1 MPYCC
6 VKTILLFFSAFATIS
21 THVSTHTNEDSECEN
36 HKTVEFDLIGD
47 SQIAN
52 SIMHA
57 FPCSHPSYSH
67 FQPNTKHTVAAEFVM
82 VNSSAELKWLSIV
95 QVSGKRGVVCTDSSS
110 VRVVECALKLDRS
123 STKSMFYASRAALV
137 LTNITLSF
145 PFAHSAAQP
154 LISSH
159 PLTHTVQHNSGRV
172 AVESSL
178 IASVCIGAEPFL
190 SPIHVPAIHLAS
202 TVFINV
208 TQPHASCADAKRDG
222 GMTEEQHTLID
233 SCLMDRVENGYDGG
247 IVWGMSVC
255 KGSFTAWNSSFCRS
269 TRTACQRIEHSG
281 SATTDVNECAFH
293 NNEGSQYGGA
303 IYHQSTGT
311 CSIQNSE
318 FDDCQAKTAGGA
330 CNIIYSSKVTVG
342 TCVFSNCSANEW
354 AGTLRLSFINQLN
367 VNQCNTTNSAA
378 HWAGGTVE
386 ATEIRNGSSFSNNI
400 ITSGKVITPDNNET
414 GGGIWCSNTFG
425 MVFSECLFRSCSSE
439 NSVGGAMSFST
450 REYSYLITKL
460 SFCFFDGNQAS
471 STGADIYASQ
481 EWSTVLVESN
491 IVECRTSTTA
501 PNRLFVAGSD
511 RSHLMNRLLSQAFVS
526 KHNGSDTPLC
536 GITLF
541 PCSTLGF
548 SLTLINR
555 SAHPVS
561 ITFAPGTYPE
571 AEAAVDSLVLQVAGH
586 KSSTT
591 ILPKAT
597 TRSFVSLTSGQLT
610 FVSFTVV
617 HGSPS
622 AQPASHPLFSVSST
636 AAAWIKNCLITA
648 DTAQNNVFGA
658 PLITMDGGALAVE
671 NCEIN
676 TITLSEAPLIRA
688 AVTAE
693 LALTNITISAVQ
705 RGVGSGAG
713 AECDI
718 EDGGAVEMNNVSLS
732 GCTCSKG
739 DGGGVWA
746 RLRSGGR
753 LQMGAVSAVSFE
765 GCTAPNGQEAK
776 GKGGGVFV
784 SAEGGGCAMVLKEMG
799 FSGCAA
805 WKGNNVFVE
814 APVLRVVVSTSS
826 MGFSR
831 SGMSDEDLMGFE
843 DGHREDPLPL
853 APFLKVFSPPAFV
866 GGAKGRDFSAC
877 GFAEHPC
884 VSIGKA
890 AGLWFSGSKR
900 SIILHTG
907 FVWREEIELG
917 GNEWSIQ
924 CEEKG
929 DEVGVAPS
937 APPSHPALI
946 TTTRPAQLI
955 NVVFALPQT
964 LSQSTTHLLCC
975 KGATLTLTSCGIK
988 TAGGVHS
995 VAFVPLAVTDGKIE
1009 ATNLVCSAMA
1019 LAGQPLMSVAGA
1031 GAEGDIGKL
1040 SVESVST
1047 TAECGLL
1054 EVANGGSLRVWNSTV
1069 SSPTAPLAC
1078 PLLSSAS
1085 AKAIL
1090 LQNSTFANFDRA
1102 SRNGG
1107 CIECTLADGSSLAVA
1122 GCTLSECCSRGA
1134 NGGGIWVEMKSG
1146 SHFSVEGSTDA
1157 DAGGD
1162 DGDGRVAGFDTC
1174 SALKSAE
1181 GEHGCGGG
1189 VYVDAEEGATDFVV
1203 GDVVFASCTAEKG
1216 SSLFVCGYDLLALIN
1231 EHSLGA
1237 HREEADLAK
1246 LAGFER
1252 CATDSSFCIPLVV
1265 YLWTNFTADGFVD
1278 GAGGGDFS
1286 RCGFSEAPCRT
1297 VDHIVS
1303 TRFAPLPQRPSTIT
1317 IASGSTITK
1326 ALNLLP
1332 AAAPAAPQPL
1342 PSLTMQGAA
1351 QAARLSVFDLAPA
1364 EQDAFLASAI
1374 TLTLH
1379 SLALCIPAA
1388 LRQPR
1393 AFFCSSSRALCI
1405 SACSFELRE
1414 GSMLA
1419 YSLILVEEGSFS
1431 ASQLAIGT
1439 DSSATAVSCL
1449 PPLVVIRSSGSVSL
1463 AGCSVAGVSHSQGN
1477 GSWAAAECQGP
1488 SARLCIANSTV
1499 CGCSAAA
1506 SDGAGGG
1513 LLCSAAG
1520 GATVEISNTSFTL
1533 CSVSS
1538 EGTLAKGV
1546 GGGVFLDC
1554 AGAASGFQLSNTS
1567 FDQCSAWKGKNLF
1580 VCADSLSQL
1589 VTRTSMN
1596 FTFAIGVDE
1605 APDLDELSGIDRA
1618 SASLVLPLVLLLR
1631 SFARPCVVGGE
1642 DGVDASLCGYPDY
1655 PCQTIPYA
1663 ASSRFGQSLAAL
1675 RLQPPFSFRDT
1686 LCLCSQP
1693 LAVDSAAAGTQID
1706 IRADGEGE
1714 GEALV
1719 ETGIEVGL
1727 SGMCFGLPS
1736 SFAPRPRA
1744 ALFWC
1749 SAATLTFTACT
1760 TAAPPSPLQYSFAV
1774 ASSGT
1779 VLLCQFAMHSTAF
1792 AASPAFLLEG
1802 SSAAGS
1808 FVELH
1813 LRSTTTNAPNGLI
1826 RAASGASLRVENS
1839 TIADATMDSSE
1850 VICSPLTTTLALKN
1864 TSFANITRL
1873 RGSGGLVVGAVSG
1886 GRKFSFA
1893 NCTMERCSCIESG
1906 STRGG
1911 GVVAEVKKGGEW
1923 VFEKSTASECTVDG
1937 LAGCG
1942 GGLFLRFAVADVR
1955 YSMKGIAFAAN
1966 DAWLGKDVYLVCP
1979 APHAALHAI
1988 YWEGSAADTDPATT
2002 KWVHDDSA
2010 PQGANVS
2017 ILFYLFPPSDEI
2029 VYVQSGTDP
2038 FPQCGSKVYPC
2049 ATIPV
2054 GVAALSGNRTIVHL
2068 TNPNT
2073 LASSI
2078 DRDTLSLTIEG
2089 ERGARSHLTI
2099 QPGGCFS
2106 LTAGTAATSFTLS
2119 QLVLLLPCSP
2129 LQSGLSV
2136 PPLITAATG
2145 RFSVVDCL
2153 FGTQDG
2159 AEDGAEASTSMTVAS
2174 GEGGTILFDS
2184 VAFSHLAFAG
2194 GSRIAH
2200 MGSGSLTMEGCNITS
2215 VSGSG
2220 GGLVAGG
2227 AGAALSLK
2235 GLRVH
2240 TTPSTDGHFLKASCS
2255 AKVEI
2260 ADGCEFE
2267 QCSSA
2272 AGDGGCVW
2280 CQMDGEGE
2288 LGIHNS
2294 SIKAC
2299 SVPASSGRGG
2309 GIFLHLLDQP
2319 NNNNNNNNFQ
2329 LADLTFSAN
2338 AALCGRDVFLMCTDL
2353 NESVKAARFVSLAGD
2368 GAEGEAEMEGT
2379 DTHRFGDVP
2388 VELQLFLRV
2397 RKAGEVVVS
2406 DQGYDVLG
2414 CGTRQHPCFSFW
2426 RGHANADASLPSR
2439 TMLVANSTFVQ
2450 DALDVSGFLV
2460 QSSDDASSCTISVRS
2475 AVSSSAASPASA
2487 VLATAAKTAFLRILF
2502 DLPSAFS
2509 SGQSVFLSSSAP
2521 HGELFLTNITF
2532 SSASARSLSYLLLSA
2547 AGQSVHLARCVV
2559 QSLAFPDAPLL
2570 LMCTSTIAH
2579 SSFASISAPASAD
2592 GGALKAV
2599 LAAEHTLATANT
2611 SFALCSCS
2619 PHSGRGG
2626 ALFLDCTSSHT
2637 PNPFVLGLATSFTQ
2651 NAAPVG
2657 RHVFV
2662 ASLDLNATVTNSAF
2676 AFDCSPF
2683 ASDPNAFVGSDTAHP
2698 ATDLFRFLLPY
2709 QADAIYLSA
2718 AGSDVK
2724 RCGSEADPCE
2734 SFWKGMQ
2741 QVDSAAA
2748 HKTIFIDGHTLVQD
2762 PFDLSSFTVQSA
2774 PALSEGSPRP
2784 ALNARSTTDTRAA
2797 PLFTNTRQLRL
2808 DSIAICTSASFANAL
2823 QAVILS
2829 EGGDLV
2835 LTRCAFC
2842 SNATSHQ
2849 PGDYSFVV
2857 CRGGTATAD
2866 NLEMSD
2872 VCVVLPVFR
2881 LEGSCGCLVA
2891 GAAVRSAR
2899 IASGCVFCFAS
2910 GSAARTNGEARFV
2923 CTNSTFD
2930 TVTREDD
2937 GPCCVSAEPGSAV
2950 AAEMNS
2956 TVLES
2961 CRAGTS
2967 EWGGAWLCW
2976 LSGEGHMRMS
2986 QCRVVQCAC
2995 STRTGRGGGVCLASD
3010 LFGSLDFLFAKC
3022 AFDANTAW
3030 RGRDIFV
3037 QCRNIPSQINDT
3049 QFRFDLQPDK
3059 YNPVNAIFGADSL
3072 APDPIDLMDFITVL
3086 QLSTVVVASAQ
3097 PSPGE
3102 DSRQCGT
3109 PKLPCRTVGCAL
3121 AHVYGDLFR
3130 MLAVD
3135 GQGVVNGEAVLEEL
3149 SVCALDRLSADILF
3163 EGELVQTRDCLI
3175 EAVSA
3180 VAIECISFILPPS
3193 PPITHPALLHIRT
3206 GTLTLTRCNVGAPA
3220 QTPPPRIHTFLS
3232 VESAACTLRQVAV
3245 CNLAC
3250 HAIAAAAGGSLVL
3263 HEVCAA
3269 DVVCQSCAIAADSAE
3284 VTIASSRF
3292 TQMMADS
3299 PNTSSAHA
3307 AGAAA
3312 LCLSRCNSLCVANC
3326 TFAGCSSPSP
3336 TGMSVRV
3343 LDSANAAIDCC
3354 LFDGL
3359 SHATHRLPPGNTFH
3373 EVCSWN
3379 GSMLHLQRGS
3389 AAVKDTAFAN
3399 SPAGALSLSNGSATV
3414 AKCEFMSN
3422 NPSIEGYPS
3431 LRRNIICSDSGSLD
3445 VMSLK
3450 GGDGLKD
3457 GSSLWMLNDGCA
3469 FDGIVSERDSSFFIP
3484 VLESVETKEEANRMK
3499 LTFKGM
3505 LLVPCNLSFSVVKR
3519 KGDEKEIEHYDFDS
3533 NGFLSEREAEGSVA
3547 KDLISGCGSEIEVS
3561 VSILFG
3567 NSNAPSLTQPFI
3579 LKNAS
3584 EAKGT
3589 GNERIVEGG
3598 NKEMS
3603 IWPLIVIIVCIVC
3616 VILLVVIVVLT
3627 VRWKKQKRRTEEL
3640 EVIVEDTVKKDPK
3653 AFEMVTME
3661 MSPEDQWRRAERE
3674 AEKKNEERIKKRVYE
3689 KSLGHSESS
3698 EHLLSESGSTEYIL
3712 GRDSDKIP
3720 QWMLEKEEDDEET
3733 RKRTPSPSVSSTST
3747 TGTSDTDSTFVRGED
3762 LCPTTSSMSNLV
3774 DAMACSSPH
3783 EKLIVDLRDSL
3794 FMLLHG
3800 KNKTK
3805 EMAIGT
3811 LKEREQTA
3819 AQILFWVANL
3829 SLHSFDEMDNP
3840 LSSLS
3845 NLSPHLVLFSE
3856 HMVICIVMHSDLLS
3870 DDDSDSS
3877 SISSSTVVTSTSNDD
3892 NDSLP
3897 SSAFEDEDSFKKE
3910 CLRWKAPELLINKK
3924 MGATKESVAFS
3935 VGMMLWECLTLQIPF
3950 GDYEAEIAG
3959 EKIKNGERPPM
3970 QPIGSS
3976 AFSELVK
3983 ACLSVNPA
3991 DRQTLTSLK
4000 RLLIQHFPP
4009 GAAILT
4015 LSDAVDY
4022 TCCSDRQQQL
4032 SGSASCSSISATFIS

>member
-1 MPYCC
+1 MLHCC
-6 VKTILLFFSAFATIS
+6 VKTILLFLLAFATIS
-21 THVSTHTNEDSECEN
+21 THVSTHTNEDAECEN
-36 HKTVEFDLIGD
+36 HKTVEFDLFGD

-57 FPCSHPSYSH
+57 FPRPHPSYSH
-67 FQPNTKHTVAAEFVM
+67 FQLNTKHTVAAEFVI

-123 STKSMFYASRAALV
+123 NTKSMFCASRAALV

-154 LISSH
+154 LISSQ

-172 AVESSL
+172 TVESSL
-178 IASVCIGAEPFL
+178 IASVCVGAEPFL

-269 TRTACQRIEHSG
+269 TRSACQRIEHSG

-293 NNEGSQYGGA
+293 GLKNVEYGGA
-303 IYHQSTGT
+303 INHQSTGS

-318 FDDCQAKTAGGA
+318 FDDCEAKTAGGA
-330 CNIIYSSKVTVG
+330 CNIRYSSKVTVG
-342 TCVFSNCSANEW
+342 TCVFSNCSVIDW
-354 AGTLRLSFINQLN
+354 AGTLRFNEINQLN
-367 VNQCNTTNSAA
+367 VDQCNVTNSAA

-386 ATEIRNGSSFSNNI
+386 ATEIKNGSSFSNNI

-414 GGGIWCSNTFG
+414 GGGVWCSHTFG
-425 MVFSECLFRSCSSE
+425 MTFSECMFRSCSSE

-450 REYSYLITKL
+450 REHSYLFTKL

-481 EWSTVLVESN
+481 EWSTTLVESN

-536 GITLF
+536 GITPF

-610 FVSFTVV
+610 FDSFTVV

-693 LALTNITISAVQ
+693 LALTNSTISAVQ

-732 GCTCSKG
+732 GCACSKG

-765 GCTAPNGQEAK
+765 GCTAPSGQEAK

-784 SAEGGGCAMVLKEMG
+784 SAEDGGCAM
-799 FSGCAA
+799 
-805 WKGNNVFVE
+805 
-814 APVLRVVVSTSS
+814 
-826 MGFSR
+826 
-831 SGMSDEDLMGFE
+831 
-843 DGHREDPLPL
+843 
-853 APFLKVFSPPAFV
+853 
-866 GGAKGRDFSAC
+866 
-877 GFAEHPC
+877 
-884 VSIGKA
+884 
-890 AGLWFSGSKR
+890 
-900 SIILHTG
+900 
-907 FVWREEIELG
+907 
-917 GNEWSIQ
+917 
-924 CEEKG
+924 
-929 DEVGVAPS
+929 
-937 APPSHPALI
+937 
-946 TTTRPAQLI
+946 LI
-955 NVVFALPQT
+955 NVVFVLPQT

-975 KGATLTLTSCGIK
+975 KGATLTLTSCGVK

-1009 ATNLVCSAMA
+1009 ATNLVCSAMV
-1019 LAGQPLMSVAGA
+1019 LAGQPLISVAGA

-1040 SVESVST
+1040 SVEFVST
-1047 TAECGLL
+1047 TAERGLF
-1054 EVANGGSLRVWNSTV
+1054 EVANGGSLRVWNSTE

-1134 NGGGIWVEMKSG
+1134 NGGGMWVEMKSG
-1146 SHFSVEGSTDA
+1146 SHFFVEGSTDA
-1157 DAGGD
+1157 DAG

-1181 GEHGCGGG
+1181 GERGCGGG
-1189 VYVDAEEGATDFVV
+1189 VYVDAEEGATDFAV

-1216 SSLFVCGYDLLALIN
+1216 SSLFVSGYDLLALIN

-1252 CATDSSFCIPLVV
+1252 CTTDSSFCIPLVV

-1317 IASGSTITK
+1317 IAPGSTITK

-1332 AAAPAAPQPL
+1332 AAAPATSQPL

-1351 QAARLSVFDLAPA
+1351 QASRLSVFDLAPV
-1364 EQDAFLASAI
+1364 EQNAFLASSI

-1388 LRQPR
+1388 LPQSR
-1393 AFFCSSSRALCI
+1393 AFFCSSSHALCI

-1449 PPLVVIRSSGSVSL
+1449 PPLVVIHSLGSVSL

-1477 GSWAAAECQGP
+1477 GSWGAAECQGP

-1533 CSVSS
+1533 CSVPS
-1538 EGTLAKGV
+1538 EGALAKGL

-1589 VTRTSMN
+1589 VTRTTMN

-1631 SFARPCVVGGE
+1631 SFAQPCVVGGE

-1693 LAVDSAAAGTQID
+1693 LAIDSAAAGTQID

-1760 TAAPPSPLQYSFAV
+1760 TAAPSTPLQYSFAV

-1792 AASPAFLLEG
+1792 AASPAFLLQG
-1802 SSAAGS
+1802 SEAAGS

-1826 RAASGASLRVENS
+1826 RAASGSSLRVENS

-1873 RGSGGLVVGAVSG
+1873 RGSGGLVAGAVSG

-1966 DAWLGKDVYLVCP
+1966 DAWLGKDVYL
-1979 APHAALHAI
+1979 
-1988 YWEGSAADTDPATT
+1988 
-2002 KWVHDDSA
+2002 
-2010 PQGANVS
+2010 
-2017 ILFYLFPPSDEI
+2017 
-2029 VYVQSGTDP
+2029 
-2038 FPQCGSKVYPC
+2038 
-2049 ATIPV
+2049 
-2054 GVAALSGNRTIVHL
+2054 
-2068 TNPNT
+2068 
-2073 LASSI
+2073 
-2078 DRDTLSLTIEG
+2078 
-2089 ERGARSHLTI
+2089 
-2099 QPGGCFS
+2099 
-2106 LTAGTAATSFTLS
+2106 
-2119 QLVLLLPCSP
+2119 
-2129 LQSGLSV
+2129 
-2136 PPLITAATG
+2136 
-2145 RFSVVDCL
+2145 
-2153 FGTQDG
+2153 
-2159 AEDGAEASTSMTVAS
+2159 
-2174 GEGGTILFDS
+2174 
-2184 VAFSHLAFAG
+2184 
-2194 GSRIAH
+2194 
-2200 MGSGSLTMEGCNITS
+2200 
-2215 VSGSG
+2215 
-2220 GGLVAGG
+2220 
-2227 AGAALSLK
+2227 
-2235 GLRVH
+2235 
-2240 TTPSTDGHFLKASCS
+2240 
-2255 AKVEI
+2255 
-2260 ADGCEFE
+2260 
-2267 QCSSA
+2267 
-2272 AGDGGCVW
+2272 
-2280 CQMDGEGE
+2280 
-2288 LGIHNS
+2288 
-2294 SIKAC
+2294 
-2299 SVPASSGRGG
+2299 
-2309 GIFLHLLDQP
+2309 
-2319 NNNNNNNNFQ
+2319 
-2329 LADLTFSAN
+2329 
-2338 AALCGRDVFLMCTDL
+2338 
-2353 NESVKAARFVSLAGD
+2353 
-2368 GAEGEAEMEGT
+2368 
-2379 DTHRFGDVP
+2379 
-2388 VELQLFLRV
+2388 
-2397 RKAGEVVVS
+2397 
-2406 DQGYDVLG
+2406 
-2414 CGTRQHPCFSFW
+2414 
-2426 RGHANADASLPSR
+2426 
-2439 TMLVANSTFVQ
+2439 

-2709 QADAIYLSA
+2709 HADAIYLSA